1 MRVTGRLSQVIT
13 IVVLLI
19 AAVALT
25 TALVVA
31 AEQGSEHSKR
41 SSWHKTSLQ
50 IPSAEELGPKGW
62 V

>member
-1 MRVTGRLSQVIT
+1 MRATTRLSQVIT

-31 AEQGSEHSKR
+31 AEQSSERSKR
-41 SSWHKTSLQ
+41 SPWHKTSLQ